1 MSSNFLLSVE
11 LIKLMGWLT
20 KNEKTAIKALIKKAI
35 FRGLGKELEKVT
47 TSSHAEI
54 NNDMVHDT
62 FVNFLVYLEETLLE
76 ALQQENVN
84 KPLRESLISAIQD
97 LKIDNI
103 DTQTLWTSVKQ
114 AERELSQNEIH
125 SAKQADAKKMLLEK
139 IFKNWNPTKKEI
151 SH

>member
-20 KNEKTAIKALIKKAI
+20 KNEKTAVKALIKKAI
-35 FRGLGKELEKVT
+35 FRGLGNELEKAT
-47 TSSHAEI
+47 TSI

-62 FVNFLVYLEETLLE
+62 FVNFLVYLEETLIE

-103 DTQTLWTSVKQ
+103 DTQTLWTSVRQ
-114 AERELSQNEIH
+114 AERELSGHEMR

-139 IFKNWNPTKKEI
+139 IFKNWNPTKKEV

>member
-20 KNEKTAIKALIKKAI
+20 KNEKAALKLLIKKAI
-35 FRGLGKELEKVT
+35 VRGLGKELETV
-47 TSSHAEI
+47 TSSHTEI
-54 NNDMVHDT
+54 NTDQVHDT

-76 ALQQENVN
+76 ALQQDSINQ
-84 KPLRESLISAIQD
+84 PLRESLLSAIQD
-97 LKIDNI
+97 LKVDNI

-114 AERELSQNEIH
+114 TERELTQ
-125 SAKQADAKKMLLEK
+125 KPVRTKKYDTKKMLLEN
-139 IFKNWNPTKKEI
+139 IFKNWNPTKKEV

>member
-20 KNEKTAIKALIKKAI
+20 ENEKAALKALVKKAI
-35 FRGLGKELEKVT
+35 VRGLGKELENTAT
-47 TSSHAEI
+47 THAEI

-62 FVNFLVYLEETLLE
+62 FVTFLVYLEEILLE
-76 ALQQENVN
+76 ALQQDNEN

-97 LKIDNI
+97 LKADNI

-114 AERELSQNEIH
+114 TERELTSNDAMH
-125 SAKQADAKKMLLEK
+125 AKQCDTKKMLLEK
-139 IFKNWNPTKKEI
+139 IFKNWNPDKKEI
-151 SH
+151 NH